1 METRTHNGVTYQ
13 RNGPDEQWQRVGVPG
28 GGRLIPKSEMTQ
40 RKEGAEADRASA
52 EAQKAIAEA
61 QTAADRARAELI
73 RAQADASKATADATK
88 TTVETAALPTPQTP
102 EVKAARNTLAT
113 DAIIE
118 KLATAR
124 RQIGEGWA
132 TGNVAG
138 TGFFQGIPFAGQN
151 SADLAETLK
160 GITGNLINDTLKEF
174 RAQSATGASGFGSLT
189 EREAQRLAAAV
200 ASMGQTQSE
209 QSLLANLATVE
220 RHYRNLMALKN
231 NEDPT
236 NPEVAQRYGIIAAAP
251 SASPATPPSGG
262 AGLDGPGTFK
272 NLPMPPSG
280 GAPEA
285 TELTSEG
292 SMVADPALA
301 GANATV
307 NRMIREGRSEAEIR
321 AYLNRVRPGLGDE
334 TNNLDANIKY
344 YNQNPNF
351 SPQVDVEKVWQP
363 ASGVSQAMGDL
374 AQWQG
379 PGGFS
384 PGAAIIGAGDMFSFG
399 TLDNLSQNP
408 DLARAVMT
416 GVQQQNPGSFLTGQ
430 VLGGIGSGIGA
441 EMALG
446 RAGLG
451 QVARMRGGDLALGA
465 GYGAGASDEGGRLGG
480 AAAGGLFGLAGG
492 MTGRGV
498 TRAGGRVVQG
508 VTDPARRL
516 LNERGVPQTVGQI
529 LGGVTK
535 RVEDRLSGLP
545 VIGDQIMRRR
555 AEGLDAFNSAAFRE
569 ALAPIG
575 ATGGDVIREAG
586 IEQAQSAVSDAYRQ
600 ALGGSQVSVD
610 QPFADDLVAAV
621 TGIRGIPRIGDE
633 VSDSVGE
640 IVNPTYFG
648 PGDTLSGTNM
658 QPMLQ
663 ELRKLRTA
671 YAGDPLGNRV
681 GQGVQR
687 VEDAVTGMFER
698 QAPDV
703 MPDFR
708 AANEAYRNEEVLR
721 AAVHAARNGSRSG
734 DPGMFT
740 HSQLLDAAAQN
751 AGRYGNGRG
760 TTRQPFFDLARA
772 GQSVLPSSIPDSGTA
787 GRLALPSVAFLLGG
801 GGGAAAE
808 DGDMGER
815 AGSGLATGLAAA
827 GLASA
832 PNSRVARD
840 MIARLLLSERSPTAQ
855 RIGQEIIENDRV
867 AGLLATAPLLAATQG
882 P

>member
-1 METRTHNGVTYQ
+1 METRTYNGVTYQ
-13 RNGPDEQWQRVGVPG
+13 RSGPGQDWVRVGG
-28 GGRLIPKSEMTQ
+28 ASGGRVIPKSETTQ

-88 TTVETAALPTPQTP
+88 TNVETAALPTPATP
-102 EVKAARNTLAT
+102 EVKAARNSLAT

-118 KLATAR
+118 KLGTAR
-124 RQIGEGWA
+124 RQIGDGWA

-151 SADLAETLK
+151 SSDLAATLE
-160 GITGNLINDTLKEF
+160 GITGSLINDTLKEF

-200 ASMGQTQSE
+200 ASMRQTQSE
-209 QSLLANLATVE
+209 ESLLANLATVE
-220 RHYRNLMALKN
+220 KHYRTLMALKN

-236 NPEVAQRYGIIAAAP
+236 NPEVAQRYGLMAAAP
-251 SASPATPPSGG
+251 SSAPSSPAAPTGG
-262 AGLDGPGTFK
+262 TGLDGGGSFK
-272 NLPMPPSG
+272 NLPAPPGG

-399 TLDNLSQNP
+399 TLDNFSQNP

-441 EMALG
+441 EVALG

-451 QVARMRGGDLALGA
+451 QVARMRGGA
-465 GYGAGASDEGGRLGG
+465 
-480 AAAGGLFGLAGG
+480 
-492 MTGRGV
+492 
-498 TRAGGRVVQG
+498 
-508 VTDPARRL
+508 
-516 LNERGVPQTVGQI
+516 
-529 LGGVTK
+529 
-535 RVEDRLSGLP
+535 
-545 VIGDQIMRRR
+545 
-555 AEGLDAFNSAAFRE
+555 
-569 ALAPIG
+569 
-575 ATGGDVIREAG
+575 
-586 IEQAQSAVSDAYRQ
+586 
-600 ALGGSQVSVD
+600 
-610 QPFADDLVAAV
+610 
-621 TGIRGIPRIGDE
+621 
-633 VSDSVGE
+633 
-640 IVNPTYFG
+640 
-648 PGDTLSGTNM
+648 
-658 QPMLQ
+658 
-663 ELRKLRTA
+663 
-671 YAGDPLGNRV
+671 
-681 GQGVQR
+681 
-687 VEDAVTGMFER
+687 
-698 QAPDV
+698 
-703 MPDFR
+703 
-708 AANEAYRNEEVLR
+708 
-721 AAVHAARNGSRSG
+721 
-734 DPGMFT
+734 
-740 HSQLLDAAAQN
+740 
-751 AGRYGNGRG
+751 
-760 TTRQPFFDLARA
+760 
-772 GQSVLPSSIPDSGTA
+772 
-787 GRLALPSVAFLLGG
+787 
-801 GGGAAAE
+801 
-808 DGDMGER
+808 
-815 AGSGLATGLAAA
+815 
-827 GLASA
+827 
-832 PNSRVARD
+832 
-840 MIARLLLSERSPTAQ
+840 
-855 RIGQEIIENDRV
+855 
-867 AGLLATAPLLAATQG
+867 
-882 P
+882 